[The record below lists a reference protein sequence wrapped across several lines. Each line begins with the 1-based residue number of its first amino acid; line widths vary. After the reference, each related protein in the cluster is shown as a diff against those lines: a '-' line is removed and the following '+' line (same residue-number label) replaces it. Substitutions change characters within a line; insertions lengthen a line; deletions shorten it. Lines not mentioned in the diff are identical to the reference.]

1 MLCTARIS
9 AKPFL
14 SNFSR
19 NFSSSVPRSKQR
31 LVILGSGWGGYEVL
45 RGVDKNHW
53 GASDP
58 LPYHNPPLLFI
69 DVTVLS
75 PNTYFNFTPLLASCA
90 VGTLE
95 FRCAI
100 EPVSQYYQCPYSSN
114 VHLLGPTIH
123 AKSCMY
129 NFFSNESTL
138 SGHSDILPS
147 VVRWN
152 GFVSASAVKRVVLT
166 YW

>member
-1 MLCTARIS
+1 MLRTTRIS
-9 AKPFL
+9 ARPFL
-14 SNFSR
+14 SNLSR
-19 NFSSSVPRSKQR
+19 NFSSSLPRSKER

-53 GASDP
+53 GASDT

-100 EPVSQYYQCPYSSN
+100 EPVSQCYQCPYSSI
-114 VHLLGPTIH
+114 VHLSGSTIH

-129 NFFSNESTL
+129 NSSFPMKA
-138 SGHSDILPS
+138 HSAAI
-147 VVRWN
+147 RHIT
-152 GFVSASAVKRVVLT
+152 KRGAMK
-166 YW
+166 